1 MEIFKVNKL
10 FLYVIL
16 NYFIYIN
23 FLRLNNLNFF
33 NIFYKIIKYK
43 KIIFKFFYPSLLSCI
58 AVCMSSSNLIKKD
71 TSD

>member
-23 FLRLNNLNFF
+23 FLRLNNLIFF
-33 NIFYKIIKYK
+33 NIFYKIIKNK
-43 KIIFKFFYPSLLSCI
+43 KKYF
-58 AVCMSSSNLIKKD
+58 
-71 TSD
+71 